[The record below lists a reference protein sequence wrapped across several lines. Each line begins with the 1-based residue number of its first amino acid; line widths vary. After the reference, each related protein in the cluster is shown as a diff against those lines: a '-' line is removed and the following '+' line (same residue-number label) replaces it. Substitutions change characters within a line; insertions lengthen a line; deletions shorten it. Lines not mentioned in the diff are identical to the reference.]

1 MTGGTRT
8 TAEEFFL
15 TPIRMQLY
23 SGDTALHVA
32 AASYDA
38 ALARKLVEAGADVRA
53 RNRRGP
59 NRSMPR
65 SPAVRFELVGS
76 EVGRSR

>member
-1 MTGGTRT
+1 MVGDRELLAFMRAISEGDRATSQLLTTSPELATERLVKGGTRT

-15 TPIRMQLY
+15 SPIRMQLY

-38 ALARKLVEAGADVRA
+38 G
-53 RNRRGP
+53 
-59 NRSMPR
+59 
-65 SPAVRFELVGS
+65 
-76 EVGRSR
+76 